1 MNETSLDDKQEAVS
15 LAGLQDSPLLVYHK
29 AFIKYIEIEKRFA
42 ANTVL
47 SYSNDLT
54 QFINFVDSQL
64 VSRLV
69 KSNTQ
74 AQTVSESQ
82 QLNIKLIKHTHI
94 RAWVVHLM
102 EEKITA
108 RSINRKLS
116 CLKTFFKFLQKREII
131 TLNPMLKVTSPKI
144 AKRLPTTVSETK
156 MDNLLDDIDWGNS
169 FEDIRDKTI
178 VEILYNTGLRRS
190 ELVSLKISQID
201 FSRNRIKV
209 IGKGNK
215 ERLIPIGK
223 KLADTIEIFIKSR
236 QISVIGNQLLPE
248 PDNQSVNKIQQKEK
262 ADSLKLLAD
271 SCLFDLSAQKMYYIV
286 KKRLGLVTTQE
297 KRSPHVLRH
306 SFATHLS
313 ENGADLNAIKEL
325 LGHSNLSATQ
335 IYIHNSA
342 EKLKKAYQQA
352 HPKGG
357 IDNN

>member
-15 LAGLQDSPLLVYHK
+15 LAGLQDSPLLVYHE
-29 AFIKYIEIEKRFA
+29 AFIRYIEIEKRFA

-64 VSRLV
+64 VGQLISRLV
-69 KSNTQ
+69 KSNIQ
-74 AQTVSESQ
+74 AQTASESH

-94 RAWVVHLM
+94 RSWVVHLM

-156 MDNLLDDIDWGNS
+156 MDNLLDDIEWGNS

-190 ELVSLKISQID
+190 ELVNLKISQID

-223 KLADTIEIFIKSR
+223 KLADTIQNYISR
-236 QISVIGNQLLPE
+236 DAMHRVSHEDAMDSISHGDAINRV
-248 PDNQSVNKIQQKEK
+248 ST
-262 ADSLKLLAD
+262 
-271 SCLFDLSAQKMYYIV
+271 LFDLSAQKMYYIV

-357 IDNN
+357 VDNNG

>member
-1 MNETSLDDKQEAVS
+1 MSDV
-15 LAGLQDSPLLVYHK
+15 
-29 AFIKYIEIEKRFA
+29 
-42 ANTVL
+42 
-47 SYSNDLT
+47 
-54 QFINFVDSQL
+54 
-64 VSRLV
+64 
-69 KSNTQ
+69 
-74 AQTVSESQ
+74 SQ
-82 QLNIKLIKHTHI
+82 QPSAKKNQLDQPNIQLIDQPAKITHIHI

-131 TLNPMLKVTSPKI
+131 TLNPMLKVISLKI

-156 MDNLLDDIDWGNS
+156 MDNLLDDIEWGNS

-190 ELVSLKISQID
+190 ELVNLKVSQID

-215 ERLIPIGK
+215 ERLMPIGK
-223 KLADTIEIFIKSR
+223 KLADTILNYLSSR
-236 QISVIGNQLLPE
+236 Q
-248 PDNQSVNKIQQKEK
+248 PDDRDAMPGFSNEDAKNRVST
-262 ADSLKLLAD
+262 
-271 SCLFDLSAQKMYYIV
+271 LFDLSAQKMYNIV
-286 KKRLGLVTTQE
+286 KKRLSMVTTQE